1 MNIEAPTF
9 DEKREHED
17 FLEKTL
23 RDAGKILLEHFG
35 RETAVTIKGGD
46 PHAVVTEADLASQES
61 IVKAIKT
68 KFPDH
73 HVLAEEAG
81 MDALPERMPE
91 SMWVVDPLDG
101 SRNFESRVPLFGI
114 NIAMVREGVVELAAV
129 HLPCTDEVCIAERDG
144 GAFLNGRKLRA
155 SRQDVFAASYGIGP
169 VRPGG
174 KKSTPFFQALQA
186 AFPEGSPWMNGLG
199 SPAVSTVYVADG
211 RRDWYVSQGSKVW
224 DYAAPSLIL
233 KEAGCT
239 VTNERGGVWKIG
251 DKALIASN
259 PFLHQELLSLI
270 ARKG

>member
-1 MNIEAPTF
+1 MPTF
-9 DEKREHED
+9 DEKRERRE
-17 FLEKTL
+17 FLEKVL
-23 RDAGKILLEHFG
+23 RGAGRILLEHFG
-35 RETAVTIKGGD
+35 RETTVAIKGGD

-61 IVKAIKT
+61 IVKAIKE

-114 NIAMVREGVVELAAV
+114 NVAFVHEGAVEAAAIC
-129 HLPCTDEVCIAERDG
+129 LPSTDEICIAELG
-144 GAFLNGRKLRA
+144 QGAFLNGRKVKA
-155 SRQDVFAASYGIGP
+155 SRQEDFSASYGIGP
-169 VRPGG
+169 VRPSG

-186 AFPEGSPWMNGLG
+186 AFPDGSPWMNGIG

-233 KEAGCT
+233 KEAGCV
-239 VTNERGGVWKIG
+239 VTNERGEAWKIG

-259 PFLHQELLSLI
+259 SALHPRLLEIL
-270 ARKG
+270 AKKA